1 MAVKKKSKSS
11 QTVKIFPT
19 DPKDLP
25 AKDDEEIFLEK
36 LVFGDA
42 EGFENNLKQIDNLF
56 DNNDNDDDNTNGSK
70 NLFFYDS
77 SSDEENDKDE
87 FLNGMKESG
96 ENQNS
101 DDEDEGEDN
110 SNNKEDESD
119 DDSDNELEN
128 VEDDKL
134 FFVDESDDEDKMD
147 VDGDS
152 DSDDEDSDK
161 ENDDADAWYDSD
173 DENITISLISN
184 DKLKKLRKK
193 ETDDSISGNSY
204 IRRLRNQFER
214 IYPKPEW
221 ANKFEEDEEDRVKDS
236 DDDENEDDEDEENV
250 KNKDNDDV
258 VSSSNP
264 LIQFL
269 KTNKSLNVDSKQ
281 LKLIPAN
288 KIDISRLTDANI
300 KHPSRAAIQT
310 ISFHKDHPLLIT
322 GGYDR
327 SLRIYHIDGKTNN
340 VVTTLF
346 LKKSPIQSAYFND
359 NFVFAGGRRRFMYK
373 WDIFNGSIEKI
384 SRLYGHEQ
392 TQRSFENFKI
402 SKDGLFIGLM
412 GNSGWIN
419 LLNAKTGQWVK
430 GFKIEGTLIDFDFI
444 GENKD
449 LQLIAC
455 NVAGE
460 VWEWEVNSEKI
471 ISRWKD
477 ESGVGITKIRV
488 GGVNGIN
495 KNRFIA
501 IGNNVGIV
509 NVYDRLKAS
518 SASNS
523 NEIRKP
529 IGTVENLVTTI
540 STIEFSPDGQIMCI
554 ASRDKK
560 DALRL
565 VHLPTCKV
573 YSNWPTSGTPL
584 GKVTAVC
591 FSHGGEMLCTGN
603 EAGKVRLWRL
613 NHY

>member
-1 MAVKKKSKSS
+1 
-11 QTVKIFPT
+11 
-19 DPKDLP
+19 
-25 AKDDEEIFLEK
+25 
-36 LVFGDA
+36 
-42 EGFENNLKQIDNLF
+42 
-56 DNNDNDDDNTNGSK
+56 
-70 NLFFYDS
+70 
-77 SSDEENDKDE
+77 
-87 FLNGMKESG
+87 MKESG

-327 SLRIYHIDGKTNN
+327 SLHLCT
-340 VVTTLF
+340 
-346 LKKSPIQSAYFND
+346 
-359 NFVFAGGRRRFMYK
+359 
-373 WDIFNGSIEKI
+373 
-384 SRLYGHEQ
+384 
-392 TQRSFENFKI
+392 
-402 SKDGLFIGLM
+402 
-412 GNSGWIN
+412 
-419 LLNAKTGQWVK
+419 
-430 GFKIEGTLIDFDFI
+430 
-444 GENKD
+444 
-449 LQLIAC
+449 
-455 NVAGE
+455 
-460 VWEWEVNSEKI
+460 
-471 ISRWKD
+471 
-477 ESGVGITKIRV
+477 
-488 GGVNGIN
+488 NGIYSMDQLRKFQDYMDMN
-495 KNRFIA
+495 KPKDHLKTLRFQKMD
-501 IGNNVGIV
+501 
-509 NVYDRLKAS
+509 YL
-518 SASNS
+518 
-523 NEIRKP
+523 
-529 IGTVENLVTTI
+529 LV
-540 STIEFSPDGQIMCI
+540 
-554 ASRDKK
+554 
-560 DALRL
+560 
-565 VHLPTCKV
+565 
-573 YSNWPTSGTPL
+573 
-584 GKVTAVC
+584 
-591 FSHGGEMLCTGN
+591 
-603 EAGKVRLWRL
+603 
-613 NHY
+613 